1 LVKDMD
7 NLCATCRLTLSFW
20 HRRKISPV
28 YNQLRYLKEP
38 DWKSLKIEK
47 AKAFWDKPDSW
58 EYYVELARKGQKPGS
73 KGTGATIVGH
83 I

>member
-1 LVKDMD
+1 
-7 NLCATCRLTLSFW
+7 
-20 HRRKISPV
+20 
-28 YNQLRYLKEP
+28 
-38 DWKSLKIEK
+38 LKIEK

-73 KGTGATIVGH
+73 KGTGATIVEH